1 MKFIGTNYDKSLS
14 TKDIATNVRK
24 YIKEKYPNRKFS
36 IRTTYNTF
44 ALNYVEGPQPFITK
58 EELRNNNDIY
68 REIYSPYG
76 TWTRSPEEV
85 EEYYKHLE
93 QRFYGEDISYNLN
106 HYHIKDN
113 NKLNKNTKEMFE
125 DLIEYIFSFRFDD
138 SDITIDYFNTNFYL
152 TVSIG
157 NYNKRFKVVGE

>member
-36 IRTTYNTF
+36 IRTTYNTIT
-44 ALNYVEGPQPFITK
+44 LNYVEGPQPFITK
-58 EELRNNNDIY
+58 EELRSNADIY

-76 TWTRSPEEV
+76 TWTRSPEEI
-85 EEYYKHLE
+85 ERIYQDYE
-93 QRFYGEDISYNLN
+93 RNFYEDISYNVN

-113 NKLNKNTKEMFE
+113 NKLNDETREMFE
-125 DLIEYIFSFRFDD
+125 DLIEYIFSYNFDD
-138 SDITIDYFNTNFYL
+138 SDLMTDYFNTKFYL
-152 TVSIG
+152 TTNIG
-157 NYNKRFKVVGE
+157 NYDKRFKVVGE